1 MDAQLKKGV
10 LAMCILYQ
18 LREQEEYG
26 YEILRRI
33 QAAFPDVYD
42 GSVYAVLRRLA
53 AEGYAETILRPS
65 DSGPPRKYFR
75 ITPAGREYL
84 TAAVDD
90 WHSLQRQVHKLGIS

>member
-1 MDAQLKKGV
+1 MDTQLKKGV

-18 LREQEEYG
+18 IRDKEEYG
-26 YEILRRI
+26 YEILRRV

-65 DSGPPRKYFR
+65 DSGPPRKYYR
-75 ITPAGREYL
+75 ITSGGQAYL
-84 TAAVDD
+84 KTALED
-90 WHSLQRQVHKLGIS
+90 WQALQRQVRELGIT

>member
-65 DSGPPRKYFR
+65 DSGPPRKYYR
-75 ITPAGREYL
+75 ITPAGRDYL
-84 TAAVDD
+84 KATVDD
-90 WHSLQRQVHKLGIS
+90 WRSLQRQVHKLGIS